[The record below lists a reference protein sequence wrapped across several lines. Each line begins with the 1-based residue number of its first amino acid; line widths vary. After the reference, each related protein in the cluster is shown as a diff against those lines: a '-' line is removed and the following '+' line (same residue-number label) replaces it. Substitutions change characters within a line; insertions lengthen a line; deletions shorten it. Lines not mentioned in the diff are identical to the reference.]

1 MKVWLVLLMGIFI
14 FSGCST
20 KTQNYKLRLKNAQ
33 QEAIIQ
39 KQIAEINVLRKK
51 FSMRQIETKNFIVTK
66 QRKRKWQKQHNTQA
80 PKKNIVLKKVEDSNY
95 SSNYMYP
102 KARIKK
108 TAPIKVEA
116 VKTVQPQ
123 KTLSSTMT
131 KAECIA
137 MIGSDKFAK
146 YTNMFGSE
154 SASLKRCKMLKA
166 MKK

>member
-95 SSNYMYP
+95 SANYMYP
-102 KARIKK
+102 K
-108 TAPIKVEA
+108 TGCH
-116 VKTVQPQ
+116 
-123 KTLSSTMT
+123 STISYS
-131 KAECIA
+131 ALRR
-137 MIGSDKFAK
+137 FA
-146 YTNMFGSE
+146 FSF
-154 SASLKRCKMLKA
+154 S
-166 MKK
+166 